1 MVAQTPCHLFRINP
15 FSRESPSLTG
25 CLIGFD
31 VPEIVEQR
39 MLLPRIEVKKMQTRQ
54 LGKTD
59 LFITPLGFGSWAV
72 GGGGWQFGW
81 GSQDDRQSVGAI
93 NRALDLGINWIDTAA
108 VYGLGHSE
116 EIVARALKQRV
127 ERPYIFTKCSMVW
140 NEKGNIS
147 HSLKRDSIR
156 REVENSLRRLQVEAI
171 DLYQIHWPDPEADIE
186 EGWSTLSDL
195 KREGKVRYIGVSNFN
210 ISQLQRAMYIDRVD
224 TLQPPYSLIH
234 RDVEDEILP
243 FCEGNGIGVIVYSPM
258 MSGLLSGKMTRER
271 VSKFPDDD
279 WRKHNPEFQEPRLY
293 RNLWLAELLK
303 NVGRHNDLSA
313 GEIAIAWTLRLSAV
327 TGAIVGGRNPG
338 QVDGIVGAADFRLS
352 ENEIDGIDRFA
363 CANVWVKAEE
373 AA

>member
-1 MVAQTPCHLFRINP
+1 
-15 FSRESPSLTG
+15 
-25 CLIGFD
+25 
-31 VPEIVEQR
+31 
-39 MLLPRIEVKKMQTRQ
+39 MQTRQ

-81 GSQDDRQSVGAI
+81 GSQDDRKSMAAI
-93 NRALDLGINWIDTAA
+93 NRALDRGLNWIDTAA

-116 EIVARALKQRV
+116 EIVSRAIKERA

-140 NEKGNIS
+140 DQEGKIS

-156 REVENSLRRLQVEAI
+156 REVEDSLRRLQAEVI
-171 DLYQIHWPDPEADIE
+171 DLYQIHWPNPEDDIE

-210 ISQLQRAMYIDRVD
+210 VAQLRRAMAIDHVD

-234 RDVEDEILP
+234 PEVEDEILP
-243 FCEGNGIGVIVYSPM
+243 FCQENGIGVIVYSPM

-271 VSKFPDDD
+271 ISKLPYDD
-279 WRKHNPEFQEPRLY
+279 WRKGNPEFQEPRLY

-303 NVGRHNDLSA
+303 NVGRHHGLSA
-313 GEIAIAWTLRLSAV
+313 GEIAIAWTLRLGAV
-327 TGAIVGGRNPG
+327 TGAIVGGRNPD
-338 QVDGIVGAADFRLS
+338 QVDGILGAANFRLS
-352 ENEIDGIDRFA
+352 EDEIDGIDRFA
-363 CANVWVKAEE
+363 RANVWVKSE
-373 AA
+373 AAA

>member
-1 MVAQTPCHLFRINP
+1 
-15 FSRESPSLTG
+15 
-25 CLIGFD
+25 
-31 VPEIVEQR
+31 
-39 MLLPRIEVKKMQTRQ
+39 MLLAGLRFTNMQTRQ

-81 GSQDDRQSVGAI
+81 GAQDDSESIAAI

-116 EIVARALKQRV
+116 EIVGRAVKGRA

-140 NEKGNIS
+140 DEKGEIS

-156 REVENSLRRLQVEAI
+156 REVEDSLRRLQIEAI
-171 DLYQIHWPDPEADIE
+171 DLYQLHWPDPVRDIE

-195 KREGKVRYIGVSNFN
+195 KREGKVRYIGLSNFN
-210 ISQLQRAMYIDRVD
+210 IEQLQRAMAIDGVD
-224 TLQPPYSLIH
+224 TLQPPYSLI
-234 RDVEDEILP
+234 RPEVEDEVLP
-243 FCEGNGIGVIVYSPM
+243 FCEKNGIGVIVYSPM

-271 VSKFPDDD
+271 ISNFPDDD
-279 WRKHNPEFQEPRLY
+279 WRKKNQEFQEPRLS

-303 NVGRHNDLSA
+303 NIGRHDGLSA

-327 TGAIVGGRNPG
+327 NGAIVGGRDPG

-352 ENEIDGIDRFA
+352 EKEIDGIDRFA
-363 CANVWVKAEE
+363 RANVWVNAE
-373 AA
+373 AAA

>member
-1 MVAQTPCHLFRINP
+1 
-15 FSRESPSLTG
+15 
-25 CLIGFD
+25 
-31 VPEIVEQR
+31 
-39 MLLPRIEVKKMQTRQ
+39 MLCFGKGIKNMQTRQ

-81 GSQDDRQSVGAI
+81 GTQDDSQSVGAI

-127 ERPYIFTKCSMVW
+127 EPPYIFTKCSMVW
-140 NEKGNIS
+140 DDKGNIS
-147 HSLKRDSIR
+147 HSLKRNSIR

-171 DLYQIHWPDPEADIE
+171 DLYQIHWPSPETDIE

-210 ISQLQRAMYIDRVD
+210 VEQLRRAMAIDLVD
-224 TLQPPYSLIH
+224 TLQPPYSLI
-234 RDVEDEILP
+234 RPEVEDEILP
-243 FCEGNGIGVIVYSPM
+243 FCEKNGIGVIVYSPM
-258 MSGLLSGKMTRER
+258 MSGLLSGRMTRER
-271 VSKFPDDD
+271 VSNFPDDD
-279 WRKHNPEFQEPRLY
+279 WRKNNPEFQEPRLY

-303 NVGRHNDLSA
+303 NIGRHDGLSA

-327 TGAIVGGRNPG
+327 TGAIVGGRSPE

-352 ENEIDGIDRFA
+352 EDEIDGIDRFA
-363 CANVWVKAEE
+363 RARTFG
-373 AA
+373 